1 MTTMSSAADARY
13 IEVRN
18 PADASVV
25 GQVPLDGRDVVA
37 TKVAA
42 LRRAQ
47 PDWEDLGPNGRAVW
61 LRRLQEWLLD
71 NAAHLAD
78 VLQSETSKPR
88 TDAAF
93 EVPMIADLINYY
105 VKNAASF
112 LSDQHPRPH
121 SPIGRTKRLLKIYR
135 PYPVVGV
142 ISPWNFPLAMPGLDV
157 IPALT
162 AGAAVI
168 LKPSEVTPLSGEEL
182 VRGWREIGAPPVFD
196 AAHGAGAT
204 GAAVVDHVDY
214 VQFTGSTRTGRVIA
228 QSCATRLIPYSLELG
243 GKDPAIVLSDADLD
257 RAAHGIAFGGLINS
271 GQLCVSVERIY
282 VEAAV
287 HRQFVDKLTQHV
299 AQLRQGRD
307 DAGYRYDLGGLANA
321 QQRDLVQ
328 RHVDQA
334 VEAGARVTTGG
345 KPTGV
350 GTFFEPTVLVDVDH
364 SMSCIQEETFG
375 PTLPVM
381 RVADEAEA
389 IRLANDSNY
398 GLSASVWTRDRRRGL
413 AVARQLEVGAVNIN
427 DVAANLFSF
436 ALPMGGWK
444 ESGVGARWGAADG
457 LRKYC
462 RQQAVTIPRTPV
474 PKKELF
480 WFPYSPMKVK
490 LTHFVMRMSSARGW
504 RRLGILG
511 RGSR

>member
-1 MTTMSSAADARY
+1 MTTSPPLTEESY
-13 IEVRN
+13 IEVHN

-25 GQVPLDGRDVVA
+25 GRVQVDSREAVVA
-37 TKVAA
+37 KVTA
-42 LRRAQ
+42 LRGAQ
-47 PDWEDLGPNGRAVW
+47 PDWEALGPNGRAVW

-93 EVPMIADLINYY
+93 EVPMVADLINYY
-105 VKNAASF
+105 AKNAAGF
-112 LSDQHPRPH
+112 LAEQHPRPH
-121 SPIGRTKRLLKIYR
+121 SPIGRTKRLLRTYR
-135 PYPVVGV
+135 PHAVVGV

-157 IPALT
+157 IPALM
-162 AGAAVI
+162 AGAAVL
-168 LKPSEVTPLSGEEL
+168 LKPSEVTPLSGGEL
-182 VRGWREIGAPPVFD
+182 ARAWTEIGAPPVFTV
-196 AAHGAGAT
+196 AHGAGST

-214 VQFTGSTRTGRVIA
+214 VQFTGSTRTGRAIA
-228 QSCATRLIPYSLELG
+228 QSCAQRLVPYSLELG

-282 VEAAV
+282 VEASV
-287 HRQFVDKLTQHV
+287 YDEFVEKLTAHV
-299 AQLRQGRD
+299 SELRQGKD
-307 DAGYRYDLGGLANA
+307 DARYRYDLGGLANA
-321 QQRDLVQ
+321 AQCDLVQ
-328 RHVDQA
+328 HHVDQA

-345 KPTGV
+345 RPSGV
-350 GTFFEPTVLVDVDH
+350 GTFFEPTVLIDVNH
-364 SMSCIQEETFG
+364 SMTCIQEETFG

-381 RVADEAEA
+381 KVSDEAEA

-398 GLSASVWTRDRRRGL
+398 GLSASVWTRDRQRGL
-413 AVARQLEVGAVNIN
+413 AVARQLEVGAVNVN

-444 ESGVGARWGAADG
+444 ESGVGARWGGADG

-462 RQQAVTIPRTPV
+462 RQQAVTIPRTPA

-480 WFPYSPMKVK
+480 WFPYSPTKVK
-490 LTHFVMRMSSARGW
+490 LTHFVMRMTSARGW
-504 RRLGILG
+504 RRLGIN
-511 RGSR
+511 RRDS

>member
-1 MTTMSSAADARY
+1 MTTMSSADARY

-168 LKPSEVTPLSGEEL
+168 LKPSEVT
-182 VRGWREIGAPPVFD
+182 
-196 AAHGAGAT
+196 
-204 GAAVVDHVDY
+204 
-214 VQFTGSTRTGRVIA
+214 
-228 QSCATRLIPYSLELG
+228 
-243 GKDPAIVLSDADLD
+243 
-257 RAAHGIAFGGLINS
+257 
-271 GQLCVSVERIY
+271 
-282 VEAAV
+282 
-287 HRQFVDKLTQHV
+287 
-299 AQLRQGRD
+299 LR
-307 DAGYRYDLGGLANA
+307 
-321 QQRDLVQ
+321 
-328 RHVDQA
+328 
-334 VEAGARVTTGG
+334 
-345 KPTGV
+345 
-350 GTFFEPTVLVDVDH
+350 
-364 SMSCIQEETFG
+364 S
-375 PTLPVM
+375 
-381 RVADEAEA
+381 
-389 IRLANDSNY
+389 
-398 GLSASVWTRDRRRGL
+398 
-413 AVARQLEVGAVNIN
+413 VARN
-427 DVAANLFSF
+427 
-436 ALPMGGWK
+436 W
-444 ESGVGARWGAADG
+444 
-457 LRKYC
+457 
-462 RQQAVTIPRTPV
+462 
-474 PKKELF
+474 
-480 WFPYSPMKVK
+480 
-490 LTHFVMRMSSARGW
+490 
-504 RRLGILG
+504 
-511 RGSR
+511 